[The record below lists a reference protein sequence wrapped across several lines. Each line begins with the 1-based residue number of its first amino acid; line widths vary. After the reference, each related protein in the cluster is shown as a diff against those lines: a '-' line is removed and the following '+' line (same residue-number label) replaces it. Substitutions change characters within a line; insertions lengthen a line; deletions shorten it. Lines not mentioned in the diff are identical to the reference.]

1 VQETVSAL
9 SGLGKKAMARA
20 DVAIRSRDDSLVS
33 LDGLRVDMAI
43 PRELGIHSAAP
54 MVGSDDD
61 LPTYVEREF
70 DFQLRTAL
78 ATNLPDRG
86 SFVVMVGGSSTGKTR
101 SLYEAIY
108 QLVPEWGL
116 VQPADASTLL
126 DVKNAPPR
134 ETVFWLDELQQY
146 LGGHPPLTAECV
158 RALVRHGNLVVG
170 TLWPDQYAKWTAGR
184 DDVHLLVKSAF
195 VIPVPDALNADEL
208 SKAEVIAEQDERIR
222 DALDAREVGLTQVL
236 AGGPRLVMCWEQ
248 PANAYAK
255 AMITA
260 AADAHRLGVQSPL
273 SEDVLTGAM
282 FGYLKAHQ
290 RVRSADYWLSA
301 ALPHAT
307 EPLYGDVSPLFPV
320 DDGRAGT
327 LAGYT
332 IADYLAQH
340 VRRKRRTEP
349 VPHHAWQALV
359 TKLHRPEDLRRLVAS
374 AAARLRFCYAE
385 RALTRLVDEF
395 DDGRAAAELVD
406 LLVRQDRLAEAVDVL
421 HRQLQAHPHDRLA
434 VRKLAH
440 VQELWQRVDEVR
452 PPAGRRTRDIPAAV
466 ADILADG
473 GVCDELRR
481 EAEAGDTIAA
491 ERLIERLVERGCLHE
506 IRDRAERGEVRAA
519 EALADLY
526 LAWGEVE
533 LLRDRA
539 DAGDRAAGLRLAK
552 IHRLSARRAAAM
564 YEIAELRAA
573 VDEGRPEAA
582 LQLCTLLFELRDE
595 KNLKAELN
603 AGTTGAAERLI
614 ALYTAQEHR
623 SLIRL
628 RAFGLDAD
636 GQLVTPEQTP

>member
-1 VQETVSAL
+1 
-9 SGLGKKAMARA
+9 MARA
-20 DVAIRSRDDSLVS
+20 DVGIRSRDDFLVS
-33 LDGLRVDMAI
+33 LDRLRVDQAI
-43 PRELGIHSAAP
+43 PRELGIHSAIP

-116 VQPADASTLL
+116 VQPADASELL

-184 DDVHLLVKSAF
+184 EDVHLLVKSAF

-208 SKAEVIAEQDERIR
+208 SKAEVIAEQDTRIR
-222 DALDAREVGLTQVL
+222 DALEAREVGLTQVL

-255 AMITA
+255 ALITA
-260 AADAHRLGVQSPL
+260 AADAHRLGVQAPL
-273 SEDVLTGAM
+273 SVELLTGAM
-282 FGYLKAHQ
+282 FGYLRTHQ
-290 RVRSADYWLSA
+290 RVRPTAHWMSE

-340 VRRKRRTEP
+340 VRRKRRTEA
-349 VPHHAWQALV
+349 VPHHAWQSLV
-359 TKLHRPEDLRRLVAS
+359 THLRQPQDLRRLATS
-374 AAARLRFCYAE
+374 ALARLRYCYAE
-385 RALTRLVDEF
+385 PALTRLVDEF

-406 LLVRQDRLAEAVDVL
+406 LLVRQDRLEEAVDVL
-421 HRQLQAHPHDRLA
+421 HRQLGAHPHDRLA

-452 PPAGRRTRDIPAAV
+452 PPPGRRARDIPAAV

-491 ERLIERLVERGCLHE
+491 ERLVERLTERGCLRE
-506 IRDRAERGEVRAA
+506 IRDRAERNEVRAA

-533 LLRDRA
+533 LLRERA

-552 IHRLSARRAAAM
+552 IHRLSARRAGAV
-564 YEIAELRAA
+564 YQIAELRSA

-623 SLIRL
+623 SLIQL

-636 GQLVTPEQTP
+636 GQLVTPGTDPLNVRGKDH